1 MTSHPI
7 FNLVISHIRR
17 GKTKNESNFIQLD
30 QLNWNQRRMQLLAA
44 ALWPITAVHLF
55 TWNLPVYSNNY
66 TLLWV
71 HTHICLY
78 KIVFMTKR
86 PSTRSCM
93 LKYFRLL
100 IVLLCSCLELL
111 VCVLNIL
118 LASSPFTDQQLQA
131 LQSEWPTAIGVDGR
145 FNTLKALS
153 KEAKVDYSKTKVCMV
168 YNY

>member
-1 MTSHPI
+1 MTSHLSS
-7 FNLVISHIRR
+7 NLVFPHIRKR
-17 GKTKNESNFIQLD
+17 KK
-30 QLNWNQRRMQLLAA
+30 RRIVQYHTNLINLIGTNVGCNCLL
-44 ALWPITAVHLF
+44 LRCHHHCCSLMCSDLPSQIT
-55 TWNLPVYSNNY
+55 
-66 TLLWV
+66 TLLCV
-71 HTHICLY
+71 HD
-78 KIVFMTKR
+78 KIVLMTQG
-86 PSTRSCM
+86 PSTRWCL
-93 LKYFRLL
+93 LKHFRLL

-168 YNY
+168 YDY